1 MAQNAE
7 QIKVAANGGLYIARF
22 DAEPTLPTDVD
33 TALDPLFSELG
44 YASDDGVT
52 FNKSEEVED
61 VTVWQSKSAVEQIV
75 TSRNFS
81 AASQLAQWNRETVS
95 LAFGG
100 GEWSEPETG
109 VYRYDPPSDYD
120 PLTKWVVVIETV
132 VGERID
138 RWVIERLTVTG
149 DIEAQAVKNA
159 PMLLPVTL
167 SALTAPGKDKAWY
180 YLSND
185 EAAYAVAGS

>member
-22 DAEPTLPTDVD
+22 DDEPALPDDVETD
-33 TALDPLFSELG
+33 LDPLFHELG

-52 FNKSEEVED
+52 FSKSEEVED
-61 VTVWQSKSAVEQIV
+61 INVWQSKSAVDQIV
-75 TSRNFS
+75 TARNFS
-81 AASQLAQWNRETVS
+81 AASQLAQWNRETVA

-100 GEWSEPETG
+100 GKWTEPEPDL
-109 VYRYDPPSDYD
+109 YRYEPPSDYD
-120 PLTKWVVVIETV
+120 PLTKWVVVIETI

-138 RWVIERLTVTG
+138 RWVVERLTVTG

-167 SALTAPGKDKAWY
+167 SALTPPGKTKAWY

-185 EAAYAVAGS
+185 PAYAAEGS

>member
-7 QIKVAANGGLYIARF
+7 QIKVAANGRLHIARY
-22 DAEPTLPTDVD
+22 DDTPELPEDVESP
-33 TALDPLFSELG
+33 LDSAFSELG
-44 YASDDGVT
+44 YVSDDGVT

-61 VTVWQSKSAVEQIV
+61 VTVWQSKSAVDQIV
-75 TSRNFS
+75 TERNFS
-81 AASQLAQWNRETVS
+81 ASTQFAQWNRETFA

-100 GEWSEPETG
+100 GEWSEPSSG
-109 VYRYDPPSDYD
+109 LVRYDPPSDYD
-120 PLTKWVVVIETV
+120 PLTKWVTVIETI

-138 RWVIERLTVTG
+138 RWVIERLTITG

-185 EAAYAVAGS
+185 PAFEEVGS